1 MRKLLYQRQ
10 QSAVRLYISNIYTEM
25 RRSSL
30 LTNLNSTYNWRVLV
44 RDENRLYLYL
54 TRKVLV
60 VSVPCSR
67 YNIVL
72 KLCVKFIK
80 CICLMQKE
88 SALSSVRLQSLL
100 VEQSPWT
107 VAPSKQIRKTSLC
120 EKPKYYYLCTNNVN
134 EVSFVRLR
142 LVDNEKTILFYFNFL
157 MKGSHTLR

>member
-1 MRKLLYQRQ
+1 MRKLLYQPQ

-107 VAPSKQIRKTSLC
+107 VAPSKQIRKTSLR
-120 EKPKYYYLCTNNVN
+120 EEPNTNNVN
-134 EVSFVRLR
+134 EVSFLRLR
-142 LVDNEKTILFYFNFL
+142 FVDNEKTILFYFNFL